1 MVDVDKRANDND
13 ADLPAGFKMTELGP
27 LPEEW
32 KVVHL
37 SEVFVPVDKKERLVR
52 IQAGKVYKTL
62 TVKLYAKGIT
72 LREEIDGAKIGT
84 AVLYRTEPNDF
95 VFSKIDARNGAW
107 GFVPDELGG
116 SLVSGDF
123 PILQLID
130 TLADRDFIAL
140 CLSRPNTWEPL
151 RDIAVGTTNR
161 RRVQVQELLRISIP
175 LPPLP
180 EQRAIAH
187 VLRTVQRA
195 KEATERVIQAT
206 QELKKSLMRYLFT
219 YGPVPVEE
227 AERVPLKE
235 TEIGLVPEHW
245 EVVKLENCLSLIRNG
260 ISKKQNATSKTGYP
274 VTRIETI
281 SEDRINPDKVGY
293 IDNLTPTEVEKFR
306 LRPGDILFSH
316 INSEPQI
323 GRSVIYEGWPSTL
336 LHGMNLLLLR
346 TNSNTIP
353 YWLNYLFMH
362 YRAIGIFIKIAAR
375 AVNQSSI
382 NQSKMKSLPIPLPP
396 LPEQHEIARILQAVD
411 KKLQAE
417 EARKQ
422 ALEALFK
429 TLLNNLMTGKIR
441 VKDVVL
447 PNVGE
452 GKGDVTH

>member
-1 MVDVDKRANDND
+1 LVDIDKRTNDSD
-13 ADLPAGFKMTELGP
+13 ADLPTGFKMTELGP

-32 KVVHL
+32 EVVRL
-37 SEVFVPVDKKERLVR
+37 GEVVKKARSGGTPLRSKKEYWNGSIPFAL
-52 IQAGKVYKTL
+52 IEDL
-62 TVKLYAKGIT
+62 TASGLY
-72 LREEIDGAKIGT
+72 
-84 AVLYRTEPNDF
+84 LYRTKESISEEGLRNSSAWIVPEGSILLSMYATIGATAVN
-95 VFSKIDARNGAW
+95 KIPLATNQAILALVPTENLNAEFGALLLSYKA
-107 GFVPDELGG
+107 DELARFNVQSTQKNINKGI
-116 SLVSGDF
+116 V
-123 PILQLID
+123 
-130 TLADRDFIAL
+130 
-140 CLSRPNTWEPL
+140 L
-151 RDIAVGTTNR
+151 RFF
-161 RRVQVQELLRISIP
+161 IP
-175 LPPLP
+175 LPPLS

-206 QELKKSLMRYLFT
+206 QELKKSLMYYLFT
-219 YGPVPVEE
+219 YGSVPIEE
-227 AERVPLKE
+227 AEKVPLKE

-422 ALEALFK
+422 ALEALLK
-429 TLLNNLMTGKIR
+429 TLLNNLMTGK
-441 VKDVVL
+441 
-447 PNVGE
+447 G
-452 GKGDVTH
+452 

>member
-1 MVDVDKRANDND
+1 
-13 ADLPAGFKMTELGP
+13 MTELGP

-180 EQRAIAH
+180 EQRAIAR
-187 VLRTVQRA
+187 VLRT
-195 KEATERVIQAT
+195 
-206 QELKKSLMRYLFT
+206 
-219 YGPVPVEE
+219 
-227 AERVPLKE
+227 
-235 TEIGLVPEHW
+235 
-245 EVVKLENCLSLIRNG
+245 
-260 ISKKQNATSKTGYP
+260 
-274 VTRIETI
+274 
-281 SEDRINPDKVGY
+281 
-293 IDNLTPTEVEKFR
+293 
-306 LRPGDILFSH
+306 
-316 INSEPQI
+316 
-323 GRSVIYEGWPSTL
+323 
-336 LHGMNLLLLR
+336 
-346 TNSNTIP
+346 
-353 YWLNYLFMH
+353 
-362 YRAIGIFIKIAAR
+362 
-375 AVNQSSI
+375 
-382 NQSKMKSLPIPLPP
+382 
-396 LPEQHEIARILQAVD
+396 VD

-429 TLLNNLMTGKIR
+429 SLLNNLMTGKIR